1 MLINDICGI
10 IEELKL
16 KYFVL
21 LFTLLVF
28 AEASYTQNYSVK
40 GSVRDYYTD
49 QAVSEVKV
57 ILSRGN
63 FNTETDS
70 LGGFTLSNIP
80 EGEYSITFSRI
91 GYNAKTLRLSL
102 LPGKKEEYLEVTLEP
117 VKLNDIYVTS
127 TRYEKNIREVPLPVE
142 VMTGSDIEKIS
153 AVSVSDLLKNKP
165 GIALQR
171 DGVWGTTV
179 NIRGLSRSSV
189 VTLIDGNRIET
200 ATDISAGLSLIDINN
215 IERIEVI
222 KGAASSLYGTGA
234 LGGIVNV
241 ISKSGQYSDSF
252 TIGGSLGSGYNSVN
266 NSGFGTVSLSAGASS
281 WFAHASGSLRNA
293 DNIKTPRGTLNNSQF
308 KDNSFSADLGIKP
321 LADNEL
327 KISYQRFYA
336 SNVGIPGGGSLFPS
350 AAIVRYP
357 TEERKLL
364 SAEYSLK
371 NISRNFLKLS
381 AKYYY
386 QFILRD
392 VENIPNTVT
401 KTPAQNGQPAKMT
414 SVLKITPNAR
424 HYTNGLQLQTD
435 WRIGE
440 SNYFIAGVDAWQR
453 ALDSRRERSIRV
465 SVFNAKGDSVVKA
478 TNQIVGER
486 PLPESRFRS
495 IGFYA
500 QDEIKV
506 IKDKLRMTLGG
517 RFDQINIKNNSVS
530 NPVYTIVN
538 GVRNDAPANT
548 PYWLEGKA
556 NNYSWSGNV
565 DMLYS
570 LTKGVNFNLNFA
582 RSFRAPSLEER
593 FRYIDQGSVIYL
605 GDPDLKPEDGF
616 STDAGVRIFNEV
628 LSFNFNVFLNSLSN
642 MVVDK
647 PSTYEGRAAFVS
659 TNVGKARLYGFD
671 LNAEY
676 NLLNNYVLYML
687 ASYVN
692 GRDVEKDLYL
702 PLMPPLN
709 GKVGFRA
716 PVMEYA
722 NVDLSATL
730 FSAQNHTAQG
740 EMKTPGYATFDLY
753 LNSVPLKLWNS
764 SLTASAGIE
773 NIMDKAYRN
782 HLASNRGLLNV
793 EPGRNFFLKLNFNW

>member
-1 MLINDICGI
+1 M
-10 IEELKL
+10 
-16 KYFVL
+16 KYLVL
-21 LFTLLVF
+21 LFAFFVF
-28 AEASYTQNYSVK
+28 TEASYTQNYSVK
-40 GSVRDYYTD
+40 GAVRDFYSG

-57 ILSRGN
+57 IISKGN

-70 LGGFTLSNIP
+70 LGHFALINIP
-80 EGEYSITFSRI
+80 VGEYSITFSRV
-91 GYNAKTLRLSL
+91 GYSAKTMSLSL
-102 LPGKKEEYLEVTLEP
+102 LPGKNGENLEVTLEP
-117 VKLNDIYVTS
+117 VKLNDVFVTS
-127 TRYEKNIREVPLPVE
+127 TRYEKNIREVPLPLE
-142 VMTGSDIEKIS
+142 VMTESDIEKVS

-171 DGVWGTTV
+171 DGIWGTTV
-179 NIRGLSRSSV
+179 NIRGLSRSAV
-189 VTLIDGNRIET
+189 VTLVDGNRIET

-241 ISKSGQYSDSF
+241 ISKTGQYSDSF
-252 TIGGSLGSGYNSVN
+252 TVGGSLGSGYSSVN
-266 NSGFGTVSLSAGASS
+266 NSGFGNLSLKAGSAF
-281 WFAHASGSLRNA
+281 WFAHVSGTLRNA
-293 DNIKTPRGTLNNSQF
+293 DNIKTPRGTLSNSQF

-321 LADNEL
+321 LSDNEL
-327 KISYQRFYA
+327 KLSYQKFYA

-364 SAEYSLK
+364 SAEYSVK
-371 NISRNFLKLS
+371 NISHSFIKLS
-381 AKYYY
+381 AKYFY

-401 KTPAQNGQPAKMT
+401 KTPAQNGQPAKRT

-440 SNYFIAGVDAWQR
+440 NNYFIAGIDAWQR
-453 ALDSRRERSIRV
+453 ALDSRRERAV
-465 SVFNAKGDSVVKA
+465 QVAVFNAKGDSVVKT
-478 TNQIVGER
+478 TNQVIGER

-495 IGFYA
+495 IGAYA
-500 QDEIKV
+500 QDEIKL
-506 IKDKLRMTLGG
+506 IKDRLKVTLGG
-517 RFDQINIKNNSVS
+517 RFDGINITNNSVS

-538 GVRNDAPANT
+538 GVRNDAPAPT
-548 PYWLEGKA
+548 SSWAAVKA
-556 NNYSWSGNV
+556 NNYSWSGNA

-570 LTKGVNFNLNFA
+570 VTQGVNVNLNFA

-605 GDPDLKPEDGF
+605 GDPNLKPEDGF

-628 LSFNFNVFLNSLSN
+628 ISLNFNMFLNSLSN

-659 TNVGKARLYGFD
+659 SNVGKARLYGFD
-671 LNAEY
+671 VNAEY
-676 NLLNNYVLYML
+676 NLLNNYVIYML
-687 ASYVN
+687 ASYVS
-692 GRDVEKDLYL
+692 GRDVEKDVYL

-709 GKVGFRA
+709 GKLGFRL

-730 FSAQNHTAQG
+730 FSQQNHTAQG
-740 EMKTPGYATFDLY
+740 EMKTPGYAYFDLY
-753 LNSVPLKLWNS
+753 LNSAPFKIMGS
-764 SLTASAGIE
+764 SLTAFAGIE
-773 NIMDKAYRN
+773 NITDKAYRN